1 VLVVA
6 RGPAPQL
13 PKSGATMAVP
23 APAPVPRTPRI
34 DLRGPWTVTFPD
46 GVAQPR
52 TRDALASWDADE
64 DTRFFSGVATYETTV
79 EIAAIPRGSTVA
91 LDFGPGR
98 PLETNDRGPGMR
110 TWLEAPIRDA
120 AVVTIN
126 GQRAGSV
133 WCPPFRL
140 DVTSLVRPGRNTLSI
155 RVGNTA
161 MNHMAGRPLPDYRL
175 LNLRYGERFQAQG
188 MELIRPLP
196 SGLVGPVALEVTP
209 PRSR

>member
-1 VLVVA
+1 V
-6 RGPAPQL
+6 
-13 PKSGATMAVP
+13 
-23 APAPVPRTPRI
+23 

-46 GVAQPR
+46 GVAPPR
-52 TRDALASWDADE
+52 TRDALASWDADD

-79 EIAAIPRGSTVA
+79 EIAAIPRGATVT
-91 LDFGPGR
+91 LDFGPGKA
-98 PLETNDRGPGMR
+98 LEPNDRGPGMR
-110 TWLEAPIRDA
+110 TWLDAPIRDA
-120 AVVTIN
+120 AVVTVN

-140 DVTSLVRPGRNTLSI
+140 DVTSLIRAGRNTVTI

-196 SGLVGPVALEVTP
+196 SGLVAPVSLAITP